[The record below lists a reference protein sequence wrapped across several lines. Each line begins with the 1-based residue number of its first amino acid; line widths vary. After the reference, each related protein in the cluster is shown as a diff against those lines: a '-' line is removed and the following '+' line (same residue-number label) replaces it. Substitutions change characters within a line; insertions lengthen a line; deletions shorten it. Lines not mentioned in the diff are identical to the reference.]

1 MALGG
6 WNSFAG
12 TVLIERAAW
21 PFVVGFD
28 LLVLFQLSMLRGPLW
43 LDLSNLA
50 CCFATFVRGLL

>member
-1 MALGG
+1 VALGG

-28 LLVLFQLSMLRGPLW
+28 LLVLL
-43 LDLSNLA
+43 
-50 CCFATFVRGLL
+50 